1 MRHPWHSFANDLY
14 QHALVS
20 ASVEFAVEY
29 LLPGAEIEISIAQRD
44 DDLAAHDLALDM
56 RVRIVFAG
64 IVMAV
69 LRNRR
74 VRNESFENFF
84 CSPGAGRIRHH

>member
-1 MRHPWHSFANDLY
+1 MRHPWHSFANGLY

-64 IVMAV
+64 IIVAI
-69 LRNRR
+69 LP
-74 VRNESFENFF
+74 VRCIGNERFEEFL
-84 CSPGAGRIRHH
+84 